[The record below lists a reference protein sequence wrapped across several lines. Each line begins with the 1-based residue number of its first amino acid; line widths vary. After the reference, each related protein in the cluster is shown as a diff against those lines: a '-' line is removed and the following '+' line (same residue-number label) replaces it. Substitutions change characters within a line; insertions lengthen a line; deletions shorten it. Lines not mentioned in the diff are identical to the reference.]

1 MEGKAI
7 SIRLAENVSLF
18 LICKAERVGKEHKIE
33 YRSPSNYEKILE
45 LIRDIIFIIFFSS
58 TFNKFLFCHKN
69 KRKRKNYEA
78 VTNPHRYEFNN

>member
-7 SIRLAENVSLF
+7 SIIENVSLF
-18 LICKAERVGKEHKIE
+18 LIYKAERVGKEHKIE

-58 TFNKFLFCHKN
+58 TFNNLVIFFAIKTKEEGKIMKQSLILIDMN
-69 KRKRKNYEA
+69 L
-78 VTNPHRYEFNN
+78 